1 MGKMEVKV
9 TLNTTLFSSEA
20 MIREDSGERDKLCS
34 IKVENSCP

>member
-20 MIREDSGERDKLCS
+20 MIREDNGN
-34 IKVENSCP
+34 VTSCALSR